1 LIPGFAATVTP
12 DAVGVPEAC
21 INLYY
26 LAFPLG
32 FTVSFLV
39 HWGIN
44 RLWPPVGLGEKDD
57 VDYYGTFTSEE
68 AARLGV
74 VTDSSI
80 EGEEEVSGTEDVEAH
95 GKTMTGEVVKS
106 L

>member
-1 LIPGFAATVTP
+1 
-12 DAVGVPEAC
+12 
-21 INLYY
+21 LYY

-39 HWGIN
+39 HWCIN
-44 RLWPPVGLGEKDD
+44 RLWPPIGLGEKDD

-74 VTDSSI
+74 ATQSPI
-80 EGEEEVSGTEDVEAH
+80 EGEGEVSGAEDIEAH
-95 GKTMTGEVVKS
+95 SKSMADEVVKS
-106 L
+106 V